1 MSYYKLLNLEKEP
14 FSTSP
19 DPAFFYRSIAH
30 NTAIQRLEI
39 AIRLRRGLSLILGDV
54 GTGKTTLSRAL
65 LRSFAQEEDF
75 IFYMILDPT
84 YNSEFQFLSTLVKMM
99 GVKPPFRSTLDYKEA
114 LEKFLFKAGV
124 EENKT
129 IILLIDEGQ
138 KLGPAFLE
146 ILRTLLNYETN
157 EYKLLQVVI
166 MAQME
171 ILPRIKK
178 IKNFLD
184 RVSLKYIVN
193 PLDERETRELIQFRL
208 AQAGFNSGRTLFS
221 EEAVKLIYSYTQGY
235 PRRIAALCHSAL
247 EAIVMKECCLVDRD
261 IVQALIEEEVK
272 NNGLENE
279 EYFSRGKAVASY
291 SGRP

>member
-1 MSYYKLLNLEKEP
+1 MSYYRLLNLQKEP

-19 DPAFFYRSIAH
+19 DPGFFYRSLAH

-65 LRSFAQEEDF
+65 LQSFAEEQNF

-84 YNSEFQFLSTLVKMM
+84 YSSEFEFLSALVKMM
-99 GVKPPFRSTLDYKEA
+99 GVKPPFRSTLDYKES
-114 LEKFLFKAGV
+114 LERFLFKNGV

-178 IKNFLD
+178 INNFLD
-184 RVSLKYIVN
+184 RVCLKYIVN
-193 PLDERETRELIQFRL
+193 PLDERETRELIKFRL
-208 AQAGFNSGRTLFS
+208 AQAGLNSGRTLFT
-221 EEAVKLIYSYTQGY
+221 EEAVKLIYVHTQGY
-235 PRRIAALCHSAL
+235 PRKIAALCHSAL
-247 EAIVMKECCLVDRD
+247 EYIVMRQRRLVEKDA
-261 IVQALIEEEVK
+261 IQALIEEETG
-272 NNGLENE
+272 NNGFEN
-279 EYFSRGKAVASY
+279 GKY
-291 SGRP
+291 